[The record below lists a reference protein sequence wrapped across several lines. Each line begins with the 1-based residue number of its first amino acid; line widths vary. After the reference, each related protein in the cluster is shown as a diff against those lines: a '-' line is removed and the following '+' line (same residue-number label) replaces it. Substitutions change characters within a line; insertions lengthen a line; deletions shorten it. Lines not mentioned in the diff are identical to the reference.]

1 MSPSLPPTRSEK
13 LAFAKPIV
21 SVASFEKYVRHIPHV
36 PTDIILSVK
45 AISRGL
51 VRLPPLIVTI
61 SPLSYPTLY
70 NESLGM
76 SSTRLPHIFTSSTAA
91 LTSIAFSP
99 TGSLSE
105 SEHENSIA
113 VSNAKNNIFFISVTI
128 LSAKVIIISR
138 TAKQFGIYLS
148 SWMSPQAIIQE
159 IMKFN

>member
-21 SVASFEKYVRHIPHV
+21 SVASSEKYVRHIPHV

-51 VRLPPLIVTI
+51 VRLPPLIVTM

-113 VSNAKNNIFFISVTI
+113 VSNAKNNIFFISVYYSFGKGNNNIPNCQTI
-128 LSAKVIIISR
+128 RDLFEQLDVASGNYSR
-138 TAKQFGIYLS
+138 NN
-148 SWMSPQAIIQE
+148 E
-159 IMKFN
+159 I

>member
-21 SVASFEKYVRHIPHV
+21 SVGSFEKYVRHIPHV
-36 PTDIILSVK
+36 PTDIIMSVK

-113 VSNAKNNIFFISVTI
+113 VSNAKNNIFFISVNYSFGKGNNNIPNCQTI
-128 LSAKVIIISR
+128 RDLFEQLDVASGNYSR
-138 TAKQFGIYLS
+138 NN
-148 SWMSPQAIIQE
+148 E
-159 IMKFN
+159 I